1 MKVRGVRPVN
11 VYVAVVCVGG
21 LAALIGLALTRPPID
36 IEQMT
41 LGAEE
46 FWLFTVF
53 VVIGELFPITVLRRR
68 EAEEITTS
76 TTFAFALL
84 LGYGTVPAMV
94 SLSLASLLADLVHRK
109 PVWKSL
115 FNVAQYTLSMAL
127 AGAVYSVLGGAGGLS
142 SEHMGPVIAAALTF
156 FVANNVLTGVA
167 LGLAQGAPVARYLAR
182 DLLFQASTATA
193 LLALSPIVLISA
205 ERSLW
210 LVPLLAAPVAA
221 VYWGGTLSL
230 ENTRLVRRL
239 EGALEHEKEL
249 SRLKDDF
256 VAVVSHEL
264 RTPLTSI
271 HGYLKTLLKLSGDL
285 GEVQRRSFLEGAAR
299 QTDRLRGLIEQ
310 LLVVAR
316 LESHVEPITFSLVA
330 LQSLTQHVVEELRP
344 LARGHTFDLRFHPTM
359 DFIGTDE
366 AKVRQ
371 ILSNLIENA
380 LKYAPP
386 DSRVTVRGITTGD
399 GVLISVEDEGP
410 GIPPESQ
417 ERVFDRFYQVDSS
430 ATRSVGGTGLGL
442 YICKRMSQTI
452 GARLWLERSGRD
464 GSVFCLCIPKAP
476 PPEAVIVSGAKDAEQ
491 ERTTPAQS
499 ITASV

>member
-1 MKVRGVRPVN
+1 MNVRGVRRVN
-11 VYVAVVCVGG
+11 LYVAAVCLGG
-21 LAALIGLALTRPPID
+21 LAVLVGLALTHPLIN
-36 IEQMT
+36 IETAT
-41 LGAEE
+41 LGPAA
-46 FWLFTVF
+46 FGLFTAF

-84 LGYGTVPAMV
+84 LGYGTVPAVV

-127 AGAVYSVLGGAGGLS
+127 AGAVYSVVGGAQDPS
-142 SEHMGPVIAAALTF
+142 SEHIGPVFAAALAF
-156 FVANNVLTGVA
+156 FAANNVLTGVA
-167 LGLAQGAPVARYLAR
+167 LGLAQETPVTRYLAR
-182 DLLFQASTATA
+182 DLSFQASTATA
-193 LLALSPIVLISA
+193 LLALSPIVIISA

-230 ENTRLVRRL
+230 ENTRLVKRL
-239 EGALEHEKEL
+239 EEALEQEKEL

-271 HGYLKTLLKLSGDL
+271 QGYLKTLLQLPGDL
-285 GEVQRRSFLEGAAR
+285 GEAQRRSFLEAADR
-299 QTDRLRGLIEQ
+299 QTDRLRRLIEQ

-316 LESHVEPITFSLVA
+316 LESHVEPITISLVA
-330 LQSLTQHVVEELRP
+330 LQSLTQHLVEELRP
-344 LARGHTFDLRFHPTM
+344 LAHGHTFDLRFDPTM
-359 DFIGTDE
+359 DFIETDE

-371 ILSNLIENA
+371 ILTNLVENA

-399 GVLISVEDEGP
+399 GVLMSVEDEGP
-410 GIPPESQ
+410 GIPPESRD
-417 ERVFDRFYQVDSS
+417 RVFDRFYQVDGS
-430 ATRSVGGTGLGL
+430 ATRRVGGTGLGL
-442 YICKRMSQTI
+442 YICKRMSETI
-452 GARLWLERSGRD
+452 SARLWLDRSGQE
-464 GSVFCLCIPKAP
+464 GSVFCLWIPKAP
-476 PPEAVIVSGAKDAEQ
+476 PPGAAIVSGTKHGEQ
-491 ERTTPAQS
+491 EHTMPAQS